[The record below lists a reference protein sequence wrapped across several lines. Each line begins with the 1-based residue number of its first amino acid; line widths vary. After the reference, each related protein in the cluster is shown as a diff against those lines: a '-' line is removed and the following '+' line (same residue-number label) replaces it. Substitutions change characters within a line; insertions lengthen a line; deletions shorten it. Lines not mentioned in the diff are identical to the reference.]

1 MDKPYGLTM
10 RGIVKNKDNEIL
22 ILRRHPKSRTNPH
35 KWELPGGKVDPG
47 EFFDEALVREIKEET
62 NLDGAVGGFYEAIQD
77 DYVHKRTVQVIMY
90 LKNITG
96 NVAISDEHDDWMWA
110 NLEKIKTLVIYSVDV
125 DKKIAANDEEI
136 KNRYTILSNAIINK
150 KNVTLIYHKKNR
162 IFLPYTFSF
171 YKNLIYTTGFSY
183 TDNDIRTFNL
193 AEIKDLKKF

>member
-1 MDKPYGLTM
+1 
-10 RGIVKNKDNEIL
+10 
-22 ILRRHPKSRTNPH
+22 
-35 KWELPGGKVDPG
+35 
-47 EFFDEALVREIKEET
+47 
-62 NLDGAVGGFYEAIQD
+62 
-77 DYVHKRTVQVIMY
+77 
-90 LKNITG
+90 
-96 NVAISDEHDDWMWA
+96 
-110 NLEKIKTLVIYSVDV
+110 LVIYSVDV